1 MKKENAS
8 EFPDVVRALVS
19 DEIGE
24 FMNVRIVDAY
34 LFLETYIHKN
44 EPDRAQVD
52 DQLKFI
58 KESFDFFDSKAGFT
72 KLDLASY
79 MLLYA
84 ARFMKEIY
92 DKEDLGEI

>member
-1 MKKENAS
+1 MKKENAF
-8 EFPDVVRALVS
+8 EFPEDLRALVS

-24 FMNVRIVDAY
+24 FMNIRIVDAY
-34 LFLETYIHKN
+34 IFLETYIHTN

-58 KESFDFFDSKAGFT
+58 KESFEFFDSKAGFT

-84 ARFMKEIY
+84 ARFMKELY
-92 DKEDLGEI
+92 DSGEME